1 MLNWVSNIFHEFIY
15 FFKISLKIWQFYP
28 FSPLV
33 FVLVGGLFPLNF
45 LLTIFLVSLKSLHLF
60 RKLVIFPPFS
70 FVASFSFN
78 NSASSS
84 GSFARVLVISKEL
97 LPLLLL
103 SGWLYYCTIRVL
115 LIYMA
120 TVVNS
125 MFQTCNCRR
134 CPISPPTSFYSDHR
148 TQKRRDLHHLSFFCQ
163 QL

>member
-1 MLNWVSNIFHEFIY
+1 MSNIFHEFIY

-134 CPISPPTSFYSDHR
+134 CPISPPASFYSDHR